1 MMAPPTTAQHGH
13 PIGPRGASSWPVGCS
28 ARFRAG
34 RRWPEPRRIAVSIL
48 LCLLAA
54 CASPPPP
61 PDWQLN
67 AKAASER
74 SVAAYL
80 SGNARVDAQELAR
93 ARSEIARTGRADLL
107 ARIELTRCAAQAA
120 SLVFGPCAAFEA
132 LRADADAPERAYAD
146 YLAARIA
153 ASDIALLPEPQRAV
167 AAGAGAG
174 AGARGEAPNLAA
186 LRAID
191 DPLSRL
197 VAAGVLFKA
206 GRAGPQVI
214 AIAIATAS
222 AQGWRRP
229 LLAWLGVE
237 LRRAEQS
244 GAVEDADRL
253 RRRIALA
260 EGGSAAAP

>member
-1 MMAPPTTAQHGH
+1 MRRA
-13 PIGPRGASSWPVGCS
+13 
-28 ARFRAG
+28 ARSTRVAISIWMLALAG
-34 RRWPEPRRIAVSIL
+34 
-48 LCLLAA
+48 
-54 CASPPPP
+54 CASHPPP

-80 SGNARVDAQELAR
+80 DGNARVDAQELER

-132 LRADADAPERAYAD
+132 LRADADAASRAYAD

-153 ASDIALLPEPQRAV
+153 APDIALLPEPQRAV
-167 AAGAGAG
+167 ATGAHVD
-174 AGARGEAPNLAA
+174 APNVAA

-197 VAAGVLFKA
+197 VAAGVLFES
-206 GRAGPQVI
+206 GRADPQVI
-214 AIAIATAS
+214 AIAIDTAS

-244 GAVEDADRL
+244 GAVEDAARL
-253 RRRIALA
+253 RRRIALVQQ
-260 EGGSAAAP
+260 GGTAP

>member
-1 MMAPPTTAQHGH
+1 MMAPPTTVYRSH
-13 PIGPRGASSWPVGCS
+13 PPGGCS
-28 ARFRAG
+28 VRLGAA
-34 RRWPEPRRIAVSIL
+34 RRWPEPRRIAASIL
-48 LCLLAA
+48 LWLVAG
-54 CASPPPP
+54 CANHPPP

-80 SGNARVDAQELAR
+80 NGNARVDVQELER

-107 ARIELTRCAAQAA
+107 ARVELTRCAAQAA

-132 LRADADAPERAYAD
+132 LRADADAASRAYAD

-153 ASDIALLPEPQRAV
+153 APDIALLPEPQRAV
-167 AAGAGAG
+167 ATGAPGD
-174 AGARGEAPNLAA
+174 APNVAA

-197 VAAGVLFKA
+197 VAAGVLFEA
-206 GRAGPQVI
+206 GRADPQVI
-214 AIAIATAS
+214 AIAIDTAS

-244 GAVEDADRL
+244 GAVEDAARL
-253 RRRIALA
+253 RRRIALVQPGA
-260 EGGSAAAP
+260 VAP